1 MIFFNQVIKTFM
13 TCENM
18 EEEHWGRRGVG
29 GKSQMGRYQPGESS
43 EGTCKFK
50 AQLEREERRDT
61 KHPLRSGTMSV
72 AQREREREG
81 HEVHSGVL
89 VK

>member
-1 MIFFNQVIKTFM
+1 M
-13 TCENM
+13 TCGNT

-29 GKSQMGRYQPGESS
+29 GKSQMALSARESR
-43 EGTCKFK
+43 EGTRKLK
-50 AQLEREERRDT
+50 AQLEREGRRDT
-61 KHPLRSGTMSV
+61 KHPLGSGTMTV
-72 AQREREREG
+72 AGREREREG